1 MSLVKVLGAN
11 ENENFLKWK
20 SSILSSNFV
29 LYPGQSF
36 SNFPSYAVFTVWL
49 WGSKGGEQL
58 TSFSKLETW
67 VTVQA
72 PGSWTSH
79 YPFEF
84 GFLTSNRDNTSTSQG
99 KQLKSVF
106 WTVKP
111 CFFKYSLHPEQQHWN
126 NLQCIRNA
134 ESKATFWTYGTR
146 ICILIRSPGNSQAH

>member
-11 ENENFLKWK
+11 ENKNFLKWK
-20 SSILSSNFV
+20 SSILSSNFAH
-29 LYPGQSF
+29 YPGRSF
-36 SNFPSYAVFTVWL
+36 SNFPSHACFHHVIV
-49 WGSKGGEQL
+49 GEGGKQL

-72 PGSWTSH
+72 PGSWTSR

-84 GFLTSNRDNTSTSQG
+84 GFLTSNRDNTSQG
-99 KQLKSVF
+99 NQLKSAF

-111 CFFKYSLHPEQQHWN
+111 RFFKYSLHPEQQHWN

-134 ESKATFWTYGTR
+134 ESKATFWTYGVR